1 MQGSLDTASSREKPV
16 SLRPELNE
24 KLPALDGHAITDE
37 RVVKNTFINDDS
49 TFDGNY
55 WDTRSQI
62 VGLIEGRVITVTYFS
77 QNRPVADTQSHVVDL
92 TSTTKDDV
100 HVSWTQI
107 RNFEIRMTSEFNYEY
122 DADSNITKTSGE
134 AAVFPRFIPHIGDI
148 FLYEMTNNR
157 IGLFY
162 ISGVEALSMS
172 QDGYHKIKF
181 TIQQFITA
189 EDRDRLGRQ
198 STVIAY
204 FDKLKYVA
212 GNTAF
217 LTTANYGYKKD
228 LEHIRKEII
237 EDYIERFYSNEY
249 SSFMRKD
256 DVYDP
261 YVVEYW
267 NKKVSIMDTVSKIR
281 PIQLL
286 VGLDN
291 YKKTLFAILTNN
303 PIKNLNNVEKVTTIK
318 RFNSSFWG
326 ANITALLNHEYVAVQ
341 GETNTYDET
350 LINKNGNP
358 IFYDPTTVYYQQMP
372 REMAD
377 ARIDRFF
384 RDSRAWFTDKMF
396 PDTHFKHNWYKGP
409 YPIRSDKELEHIWR
423 TIHGYKDD
431 DYLSEASRHYCAGY
445 IQWYREAYPG
455 TLSDI
460 ELTSIWRKEH
470 QKTDDAELSA
480 AESEAL
486 KSYIASYRSKYS
498 SITTATTILDR
509 DGHLPWLY
517 YPFYRRSHPTHVT
530 DTVTSMD
537 EDDLCYGLSAAFYNG
552 DMDKMSPFEKQ
563 MYLAVTGG
571 EIDISVIVDLV
582 KDYKDWSDD
591 DAFYKHLLAIYL
603 IDTALYW
610 LMYHS

>member
-1 MQGSLDTASSREKPV
+1 MQGSLDIASSREKPV
-16 SLRPELNE
+16 SLRPELND

-49 TFDGNY
+49 TFDDNY

-162 ISGVEALSMS
+162 ISSVEALSMA
-172 QDGYHKIKF
+172 QDSYHKIKF

-228 LEHIRKEII
+228 LKHIRTEII

-303 PIKNLNNVEKVTTIK
+303 PIKNLDNVEKITTIK

-326 ANITALLNHEYVAVQ
+326 ANITALLGHEYVSVK
-341 GETNTYDET
+341 GEINTYDET

-358 IFYDPTTVYYQQMP
+358 IFYDPTTVYYQQLP
-372 REMAD
+372 REIAD

-384 RDSRAWFTDKMF
+384 HESRAWFTDKMF
-396 PDTHFKHNWYKGP
+396 PDTHFKHNWYTGP
-409 YPIRSDKELEHIWR
+409 YPIRSDAELEHIWR

-460 ELTSIWRKEH
+460 ELTKLWNKEH
-470 QKTDDAELSA
+470 KRPEDAEVSGA
-480 AESEAL
+480 DAEAL
-486 KSYIASYRSKYS
+486 KSYIASYRSKFS
-498 SITTATTILDR
+498 SITTADTILDR
-509 DGHLPWLY
+509 DGNLPWLY
-517 YPFYRRSHPTHVT
+517 YPFYRRSHPTHIT
-530 DTVTSMD
+530 DTVPSMD
-537 EDDLCYGLSAAFYNG
+537 EDDLCYGLSAAFYKG
-552 DMDKMSPFEKQ
+552 DTENMSPFEQ
-563 MYLAVTGG
+563 QVYLAVTNQ
-571 EIDISVIVDLV
+571 EISISVIVDLV
-582 KDYKDWSDD
+582 KEYKSWDDD
-591 DAFYKHLLAIYL
+591 DAFYKHLISIYL
-603 IDTALYW
+603 IDKALFW